1 MSDFPTS
8 IQLTELLHLYNI
20 EIANL
25 SYWSEVVSRLC
36 SFFVD
41 ICRTLSSREP
51 VTPIVV
57 LDLCIYSSKSSRWCT
72 ITSNIQNT
80 QCHMHN
86 FQRFIKYMLI
96 IVCLTRN
103 DHHLYLVSDTSCWAI
118 PCCSESWRRFPWME
132 LGDDQHESVPK
143 SALESVYSHLHNR
156 GRKSTNG
163 HLNIQ
168 NILHSHQT
176 TKWTH
181 QVPALCIFASGA
193 ASTTQSIKFNSTEVI
208 WDVSSPK
215 KHTQMRF
222 FDHDTPTSCQ
232 MESNAELMTLSL
244 ILALGVIGGYPI
256 LLLLGVSCFLSLELS
271 SYL

>member
-1 MSDFPTS
+1 M
-8 IQLTELLHLYNI
+8 
-20 EIANL
+20 
-25 SYWSEVVSRLC
+25 
-36 SFFVD
+36 
-41 ICRTLSSREP
+41 
-51 VTPIVV
+51 
-57 LDLCIYSSKSSRWCT
+57 
-72 ITSNIQNT
+72 
-80 QCHMHN
+80 
-86 FQRFIKYMLI
+86 
-96 IVCLTRN
+96 
-103 DHHLYLVSDTSCWAI
+103 VSDTSCCAL

-132 LGDDQHESVPK
+132 LGDDQHGSVPK

-168 NILHSHQT
+168 NILHSHQPT
-176 TKWTH
+176 IWTH
-181 QVPALCIFASGA
+181 QVPALCIYVSGA

-208 WDVSSPK
+208 WDVGSPS